1 MMFLTNTQHRQNRRA
16 VSVWSKEA
24 MGNLP
29 YSCRLC
35 YTWQFLIQL
44 AMLFL
49 ANAVIDMD
57 RCYFKCI
64 GCKVLSVVHILL

>member
-44 AMLFL
+44 LMLYSLQMLLSTWIDVILNVL
-49 ANAVIDMD
+49 AAK
-57 RCYFKCI
+57 F
-64 GCKVLSVVHILL
+64 